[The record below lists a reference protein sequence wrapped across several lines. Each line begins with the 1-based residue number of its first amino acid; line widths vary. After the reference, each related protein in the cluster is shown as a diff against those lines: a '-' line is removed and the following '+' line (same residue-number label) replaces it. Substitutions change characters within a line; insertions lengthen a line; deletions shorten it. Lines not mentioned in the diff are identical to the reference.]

1 MLYIRAV
8 LEVILVFA
16 GFVDPDLSALCIF
29 DVGNNTGLHGI
40 R

>member
-29 DVGNNTGLHGI
+29 ES
-40 R
+40 